1 MDGSTRLDRLSSLC
15 GVMDLFRA
23 SGIDLPRSGDRPLD
37 GAVAPRSLRVLL
49 FAHKVV
55 QERAALMPRGGKPSF
70 HRLSPVNDVRSVD
83 HVGETDKTRFRG
95 CG

>member
-1 MDGSTRLDRLSSLC
+1 MDGSTRVDRLSRFACHGSFHSLLDRSAAF
-15 GVMDLFRA
+15 GRPAAGQGGRA
-23 SGIDLPRSGDRPLD
+23 
-37 GAVAPRSLRVLL
+37 RSLRVLL

-55 QERAALMPRGGKPSF
+55 QERAALMRRGGKPSF

-83 HVGETDKTRFRG
+83 HVGETDKTRFHG